1 MSDPYRPG
9 QYPAGPDQ
17 TTRIPPV
24 RSHGGPP
31 RGPRPP
37 APAGQPNPDRTK
49 QWVLR
54 GLGLLVVA
62 VVSGML
68 WWLVQQG
75 GGQSS
80 SDGDTP
86 ATSGAKPA
94 GKYTFAKAAELPG
107 AVRDSDC
114 EEHSY
119 NKVKTF
125 FKDHRCVSLTRQLFT
140 ADVNGHKVYSSVSV
154 VQMANAA
161 DAQALKALTEQDGT
175 GNVTDVLKDKGVK
188 AGGLKLLANGGFDA
202 KVSGSSV
209 VIVESDF
216 DGSKP
221 TDGDLLDGVSTDAL
235 RLGDEVS
242 RAG

>member
-1 MSDPYRPG
+1 
-9 QYPAGPDQ
+9 
-17 TTRIPPV
+17 
-24 RSHGGPP
+24 
-31 RGPRPP
+31 
-37 APAGQPNPDRTK
+37 
-49 QWVLR
+49 
-54 GLGLLVVA
+54 
-62 VVSGML
+62 
-68 WWLVQQG
+68 
-75 GGQSS
+75 

-175 GNVTDVLKDKGVK
+175 GNVTVAHPAPADTVIWPPKWGWS
-188 AGGLKLLANGGFDA
+188 AESYTNGDT
-202 KVSGSSV
+202 VTDRSV
-209 VIVESDF
+209 D
-216 DGSKP
+216 
-221 TDGDLLDGVSTDAL
+221 TA
-235 RLGDEVS
+235 
-242 RAG
+242 